1 MKDWSWIFLVPPG
14 QNSIPS
20 FICATA
26 FRGPNDDSENRGD
39 VVIPPAVSGVIPR
52 TWDDHL
58 RRCSWGGK
66 IDHKHGEITL
76 IRWDISPKSMVKS
89 IQV

>member
-39 VVIPPAVSGVIPR
+39 VIIPPAVSGVIPR
-52 TWDDHL
+52 KWMTTY
-58 RRCSWGGK
+58 GGAVGVEK
-66 IDHKHGEITL
+66 LVI
-76 IRWDISPKSMVKS
+76 SMVKS
-89 IQV
+89 PSFVGI